1 MVSQAVIPENKIANS
16 KISKIN
22 MDKSLIQN
30 IENLHERIRTIVENA
45 RKKVY
50 QAANYEMLEAYWEIG
65 KEIIE
70 EEQNGKKRAQ
80 YGKYIL
86 KDLSLKLTKE
96 FGQGFDQSKCVIS
109 GCFIQFIQNV
119 THCVTN
125 YHGHIIAT

>member
-1 MVSQAVIPENKIANS
+1 
-16 KISKIN
+16 

-96 FGQGFDQSKCVIS
+96 FGQGF
-109 GCFIQFIQNV
+109 
-119 THCVTN
+119 
-125 YHGHIIAT
+125 